1 MIGVLLYWITATLLV
16 PTRDFLLDHLIAETI
31 VVQKASHMQPKWHVL
46 NDNLNEMVIV
56 GKETV

>member
-1 MIGVLLYWITATLLV
+1 MLLYWITATLLV
-16 PTRDFLLDHLIAETI
+16 PTKDFLLDHLIAETI